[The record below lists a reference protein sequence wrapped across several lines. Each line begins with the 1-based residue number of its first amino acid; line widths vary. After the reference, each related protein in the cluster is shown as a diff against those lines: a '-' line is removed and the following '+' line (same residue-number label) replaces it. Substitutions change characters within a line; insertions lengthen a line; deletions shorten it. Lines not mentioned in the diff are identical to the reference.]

1 MSKKTLSPSKGFT
14 HGLAGKLLEML
25 VHGFL
30 KSRVFRRV
38 ETQELDAFVKSRS
51 KTLRQKIL
59 QVVEQE
65 FEFFSGRVIITVSY
79 VSGAIVQA
87 IEANH
92 FDSEYVDLSL
102 DQIPLIR
109 SGSVEHEVHEVHFD
123 RVMFNRDLL
132 LPDALGSGMQFAD
145 SLTALQYALKLPDRQ
160 RHYPLVVLFEVA
172 GQLWCLRLSGVA
184 GERRLRVDRVG
195 PDGNW
200 GPVCRFLTVRKS
212 GSLQLKS

>member
-1 MSKKTLSPSKGFT
+1 MSPMSKKTLSPSKGFT

-87 IEANH
+87 IEAKH
-92 FDSEYVDLSL
+92 FHSENVDLSL
-102 DQIPLIR
+102 DQIPLII
-109 SGSVEHEVHEVHFD
+109 SGS
-123 RVMFNRDLL
+123 
-132 LPDALGSGMQFAD
+132 
-145 SLTALQYALKLPDRQ
+145 
-160 RHYPLVVLFEVA
+160 
-172 GQLWCLRLSGVA
+172 
-184 GERRLRVDRVG
+184 
-195 PDGNW
+195 
-200 GPVCRFLTVRKS
+200 
-212 GSLQLKS
+212 